1 MILADANL
9 LLYAYDEA
17 SPHHA
22 GARSWLE
29 RSLSTTGDL
38 FGLSW
43 QTITAFIRIVT
54 NPRAFSNPMSI
65 EEAVSIISDLLAHP
79 AVVILTPGERH
90 WAIFRGYLIEGQAFG
105 PLAMDA
111 HMAALAVEHGAI
123 LCTTDRDFTR
133 FRGLKVLDPLKPKS
147 SSAPQG
153 I

>member
-1 MILADANL
+1 MIVADANL

-29 RSLSTTGDL
+29 RSLSAGEL

-43 QTITAFIRIVT
+43 QTITAFVRIVT
-54 NPRAFSNPMSI
+54 NPRAFANPMSI
-65 EEAVSIISDLLAHP
+65 EEAVRVVDDLLAHP

-90 WAIFRGYLIEGQAFG
+90 WTIFRGFLSEGQAVG

-111 HMAALAVEHGAI
+111 HIAALATEHGAV

-133 FRGLKVLDPLKPKS
+133 FPGLKFLDPLKS
-147 SSAPQG
+147 DAPVPPQKT
-153 I
+153 

>member
-22 GARSWLE
+22 AARSWLE
-29 RSLSTTGDL
+29 RSLSTGEL

-54 NPRAFSNPMSI
+54 SPRAFSNPMSI
-65 EEAVSIISDLLAHP
+65 EEAVRVIDDLLAHP
-79 AVVILTPGERH
+79 VAVVLTPGERH
-90 WAIFRGYLIEGQAFG
+90 WTIFQNYLVEGQAFG

-111 HMAALAVEHGAI
+111 HMAALAVEHGAV

-133 FRGLKVLDPLKPKS
+133 FPGLKMLDPLKSKNSVP
-147 SSAPQG
+147 PQKM
-153 I
+153 

>member
-9 LLYAYDEA
+9 ILYAHDEA

-29 RSLSTTGDL
+29 RSLSTGQL

-43 QTITAFIRIVT
+43 QTITAFIRIIT
-54 NPRAFSNPMSI
+54 NPRAFRNPMTI
-65 EEAVSIISDLLAHP
+65 EEAVGVIGDLLAHP
-79 AVVILTPGERH
+79 AVVVLTPGERH
-90 WAIFRGYLIEGQAFG
+90 WTIFRGYLVEGQAFG

-111 HMAALAVEHGAI
+111 HMAALAVEHGAV

-133 FRGLKVLDPLKPKS
+133 FPGLNMLDPLKPE
-147 SSAPQG
+147 SAR
-153 I
+153 

>member
-29 RSLSTTGDL
+29 RSLSGGDL

-43 QTITAFIRIVT
+43 QTITAFIRIIT

-65 EEAVSIISDLLAHP
+65 EEAVGVIGDLLAHP
-79 AVVILTPGERH
+79 AVVVLTPGERH
-90 WAIFRGYLIEGQAFG
+90 WTIFRGYLIEGQAFG

-111 HMAALAVEHGAI
+111 HLAALATEHGAV
-123 LCTTDRDFTR
+123 LYTTDRDFTR
-133 FRGLKVLDPLKPKS
+133 FPALKTLDPLKSKTSVP
-147 SSAPQG
+147 PQKV
-153 I
+153 